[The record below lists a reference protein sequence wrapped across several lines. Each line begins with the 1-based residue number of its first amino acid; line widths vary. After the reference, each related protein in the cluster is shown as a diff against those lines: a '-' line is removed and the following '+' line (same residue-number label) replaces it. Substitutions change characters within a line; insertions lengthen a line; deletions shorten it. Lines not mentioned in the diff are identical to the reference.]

1 VQNAGYFHL
10 TGKFLNMKPPV
21 LPRVFL
27 LAACVSIVL
36 ALPPAVLADEIRLIA
51 KAGSTAPVT
60 YVAFGAGLAP
70 NTYVWLNADN
80 LPTLTDLRATQR
92 SLGFREVDYKAV
104 VSAALSLSPVTPT
117 TIGGISTYDY
127 TTQNNKG
134 SHLVAFWKDKDLP
147 IVIGPDGKAYITDGH
162 HTSAGYLA
170 AISAAPR
177 EIVPG
182 NAHVVLGHVV
192 ETHFAETPRTP
203 DAAWWQARQAAN
215 NALLNGPNGNQLA
228 QREDPGYVG
237 LQPIPIDKLAMP
249 TVPGKSS
256 MSNDVYRS
264 LTWGMV
270 DPIVKTATTTPTS
283 TAYLKGFSK
292 GFPSNWINPDP
303 VNLNP
308 NTAEDINFVEFYW
321 ADFLRNRIVWNDNLS
336 GCALDSNDA
345 ACAGKKNLIAAP
357 VSFLAAVANGIA
369 LARSEV
375 YRDQYGRTL
384 NDYLTGNNSANT
396 RTWASASIQNGLA
409 SGTQT
414 YHMYLLDD
422 STVRGDIA
430 PSALATVSNKLH
442 IDTTAGQTISGAL
455 MNFASVDINLSS
467 SIDTKWKDSAAIRK
481 FLGVN
486 PETTLIIPAGT
497 GTVTFAGVNTYPG
510 TTTVGAGKLVIASK
524 GAITNTSGITMMS
537 GAMLENHGQVNAGS
551 YTQLAG
557 ASLGIATNA
566 GGKVA
571 PLTISGNANLDGT
584 LTLRP
589 GAKKWSSGV
598 TYTVLTAGTIKGVFT
613 GITGYEK
620 PLTPKLTYGENSVT
634 LTLVRKR

>member
-1 VQNAGYFHL
+1 
-10 TGKFLNMKPPV
+10 MKPP
-21 LPRVFL
+21 LISKVFR
-27 LAACVSIVL
+27 LAAWGSIAL
-36 ALPPAVLADEIRLIA
+36 ALSPAVQADEIQLIA

-70 NTYVWLNADN
+70 NIYVWLNADN
-80 LPTLTDLRATQR
+80 LPALTDLRATQR
-92 SLGFREVDYKAV
+92 SLGFREVDYKAF
-104 VSAALSLSPVTPT
+104 VSAALSLSPITPT
-117 TIGGISTYDY
+117 TAGGISTYDY

-162 HTSAGYLA
+162 HTTAGYLA
-170 AISAAPR
+170 ANTTTPR
-177 EIVPG
+177 EIIPG
-182 NAHVVLGHVV
+182 NGHVVLGHVV
-192 ETHFAETPRTP
+192 ENHFAGTPRTP

-215 NALLNGPNGNQLA
+215 KALLNGPNGNQLA
-228 QREDPGYVG
+228 QPIDPGYAG
-237 LQPIPIDKLAMP
+237 LQPVPIGKLAMP

-256 MSNDVYRS
+256 MTNDDYRS

-270 DPIVKTATTTPTS
+270 DPIVKTAATAPNSTS
-283 TAYLKGFSK
+283 YLKGFSK
-292 GFPSNWINPDP
+292 GFPANWINPDP
-303 VNLNP
+303 ANLHP
-308 NTAEDINFVEFYW
+308 DTAEDINFVEFYW
-321 ADFLRNRIVWNDNLS
+321 ADFLRNRIVWNDTIAA
-336 GCALDSNDA
+336 CALDTSDA
-345 ACAGKKNLIAAP
+345 ACNGKKNLIAAP
-357 VSFLAAVANGIA
+357 VSFFAAVANGIA

-384 NDYLTGNNSANT
+384 SDYLTVSASANT
-396 RTWASASIQNGLA
+396 RIWASASIQNGLA

-430 PSALATVSNKLH
+430 PSALTAVSNQLH
-442 IDTTAGQTISGAL
+442 IDTTTGQTISGSL
-455 MNFASVDINLSS
+455 MNFSSVGINLGS
-467 SIDTKWKDSAAIRK
+467 SIDTKWKDSAALRK

-497 GTVTFAGVNTYPG
+497 GTVTFAGANTYPG

-524 GAITNTSGITMMS
+524 GAITNTSGITVMS

-566 GGKVA
+566 GGKVT

-589 GAKKWSSGV
+589 GAKKWSSGL
-598 TYTVLTAGTIKGVFT
+598 TYTVLTAGMIKGVFT